1 VRLDNILEAAS
12 SDIEGLVS
20 QAREAGCRGPL
31 VVGGSLVDGLGTA
44 LSDIDLMCF
53 EPDGAAPTG
62 GSVVLI
68 ERCQWGRLVVDVHRV
83 AVDGLLA
90 FCAPYREHMLAAPRR
105 PLGRIPHEVL
115 VALHALH
122 SGLALADGPRLA
134 RIADAVGADF
144 YPSIVGLRALGAF
157 LNRHRDSEQLA
168 ALALS
173 RPAMAAARGA
183 AEAAADAGLAQV
195 GRANPNPKWR
205 VLLLEQAAE
214 DPRASWLPSAE
225 LLAAIMDGPA
235 TGDVA
240 AVLGTA
246 CRAAYLIA
254 SDTTLTIY
262 HEAATT
268 RQILG
273 ETVADIEDGEL
284 DHAR

>member
-1 VRLDNILEAAS
+1 MQLDNILEAAS
-12 SDIEGLVS
+12 SDVDRLVA
-20 QAREAGCRGPL
+20 QARAAGCRGPL

-53 EPDGAAPTG
+53 EPDSVTLNG
-62 GSVVLI
+62 GSVVSI

-105 PLGRIPHEVL
+105 PLGRIPHEVV

-122 SGLALADGPRLA
+122 SGIAVADAPLLA
-134 RIADAVGADF
+134 RIADAVGADL

-157 LNRHRDSEQLA
+157 LNRHRDSQQLA

-183 AEAAADAGLAQV
+183 AEAAADAGLAMA
-195 GRANPNPKWR
+195 GRANPNSKWR

-214 DPRASWLPSAE
+214 DPRAIRLPWAE

-240 AVLGTA
+240 ALLATA
-246 CRAAYLIA
+246 SRTAYRIA
-254 SDTTLTIY
+254 SETTLTIY

-268 RQILG
+268 RRVVG
-273 ETVADIEDGEL
+273 EAVAGIDDREL